1 MLLIHGNEM
10 KENTDQKPNL
20 ISLLSFFFDAEKNI
34 SVVKPLR
41 TFL

>member
-10 KENTDQKPNL
+10 KENTDQKQNL
-20 ISLLSFFFDAEKNI
+20 KSLINFFFDAEKNI
-34 SVVKPLR
+34 SVVKPSR